1 MLEINGVVL
10 HSKTKDK
17 TGYLQ
22 FAGFGRQW
30 FADHDPTSNEV
41 TAGPEYGTIEFSDH
55 FINLSSM
62 RVWWC
67 TDATPGNQKWLEIAM
82 IPYVAPT
89 K

>member
-10 HSKTKDK
+10 HSKTKDQ

-41 TAGPEYGTIEFSDH
+41 TA
-55 FINLSSM
+55 
-62 RVWWC
+62 
-67 TDATPGNQKWLEIAM
+67 
-82 IPYVAPT
+82 
-89 K
+89 